1 MKNKIAL
8 KELSD
13 KELQERL
20 EAEKIQ
26 VVKMKINHAV
36 SPLENPNI
44 LRTSRRNIAR
54 MNTEIRQRQLNSEN
68 VKKETNSNLQ

>member
-1 MKNKIAL
+1 MKNNLGL

-20 EAEKIQ
+20 EAEQ
-26 VVKMKINHAV
+26 MQLVKLKINHAV

-44 LRTSRRNIAR
+44 LRTTRKNIAR
-54 MNTEIRQRQLNSEN
+54 INTEITKRQMSSDNSKVE
-68 VKKETNSNLQ
+68 

>member
-1 MKNKIAL
+1 MKNNLGL

-20 EAEKIQ
+20 EAEQ
-26 VVKMKINHAV
+26 VQLVKLKINHTV

-44 LRTSRRNIAR
+44 LSATRKNIAR
-54 MNTEIRQRQLNSEN
+54 IKTEIRMRQIKSESTEAKAS
-68 VKKETNSNLQ
+68 V

>member
-1 MKNKIAL
+1 MKNNLGL

-20 EAEKIQ
+20 EVEQ
-26 VVKMKINHAV
+26 MQLVKLKINHAV

-44 LRTSRRNIAR
+44 LRTTRKNIAR
-54 MNTEIRQRQLNSEN
+54 INTEITKRQMSSDNSKVE
-68 VKKETNSNLQ
+68 